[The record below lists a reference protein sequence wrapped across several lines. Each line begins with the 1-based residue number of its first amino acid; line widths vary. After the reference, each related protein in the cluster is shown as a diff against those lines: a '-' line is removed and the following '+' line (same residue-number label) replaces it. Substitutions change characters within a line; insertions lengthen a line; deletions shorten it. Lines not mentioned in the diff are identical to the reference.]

1 MVLRGYIAC
10 ICEGNAEHAIMD
22 LLLENDKLIFREGD
36 LLDGKIIRCRDGK
49 TFEQRYLR
57 KGFSN
62 TITILR
68 ILDSRRE
75 KFRLSKGYI
84 DKIDVINIITAPE
97 IEMLMICNEQK
108 YNAFKKSGKK
118 PSEYCK
124 TDLGFSNVKSYD
136 FVKNY
141 FKDVDKLLMSI
152 HEYRRLSNIPKGE
165 YTLNDLLK

>member
-10 ICEGNAEHAIMD
+10 ICEGNAEHAVMD

-75 KFRLSKGYI
+75 KFRLSK
-84 DKIDVINIITAPE
+84 
-97 IEMLMICNEQK
+97 
-108 YNAFKKSGKK
+108 
-118 PSEYCK
+118 
-124 TDLGFSNVKSYD
+124 
-136 FVKNY
+136 
-141 FKDVDKLLMSI
+141 
-152 HEYRRLSNIPKGE
+152 
-165 YTLNDLLK
+165 

>member
-1 MVLRGYIAC
+1 M
-10 ICEGNAEHAIMD
+10 
-22 LLLENDKLIFREGD
+22 
-36 LLDGKIIRCRDGK
+36 LDGKIIRCRDGK

-124 TDLGFSNVKSYD
+124 NRFRV
-136 FVKNY
+136 
-141 FKDVDKLLMSI
+141 
-152 HEYRRLSNIPKGE
+152 
-165 YTLNDLLK
+165 